1 MCHLRVGG
9 GCQRSI
15 REPAFARDLELL
27 MPRRV
32 FVAFLLSLVL
42 GFASGCNSS
51 ASNSAA
57 KPTGGEKVKY
67 RIAVIPKGTTHEFW
81 KSVHAGAVKAAMEFG
96 DTEILW
102 KGPLREDETAG
113 QIQVVQ
119 DFIAQDADGI
129 CVAPLDSQALIRPV
143 TEAIESDIPVVVFDS
158 ALGDDS
164 QIVAYVATDNFK
176 GGRLAAQRMSE
187 ALGGKGDVILLRYK
201 VGSESTEQREEG
213 FLTEFAENHP
223 EINVLVSKEYAG
235 TTPTEALRKARE
247 LLQKYRDEVD
257 GIFAVCEPNA
267 DGTLGALRETDL
279 AGKVKFI
286 AFDPSPT
293 LIKGL
298 KEGTVHGIVLQD
310 PVTMGYEAVKA
321 MHDHLEGQK
330 VEKRIQTGEYVAT
343 SENMDTPEM
352 QKLLNPT
359 KFEE

>member
-1 MCHLRVGG
+1 
-9 GCQRSI
+9 
-15 REPAFARDLELL
+15 

-32 FVAFLLSLVL
+32 FAAFLCSLALLCV
-42 GFASGCNSS
+42 AGCNSS
-51 ASNSAA
+51 ASNSSA
-57 KPTGGEKVKY
+57 KPTGGDKIKY

-96 DTEILW
+96 DTEVLW

-119 DFIAQDADGI
+119 DFIAQGANGI

-164 QIVAYVATDNFK
+164 QIVSYVATDNFK

-187 ALGGKGDVILLRYK
+187 ALGGRGDVILLRYK

-213 FLTEFAENHP
+213 FLTELKENHP
-223 EINVLVSKEYAG
+223 EIKVLVSNEYAG
-235 TTPTEALRKARE
+235 TTPDSALSKARQV
-247 LLQKYRDEVD
+247 LQKYRDEVD

-267 DGTLGALRETDL
+267 DGVLGALRQTDL

-310 PVTMGYEAVKA
+310 PVTMGYDAVKA
-321 MHDHLEGQK
+321 MHDHLAGKK
-330 VEKRIQTGEYVAT
+330 VEKRVQTGEHVAT
-343 SENMDTPEM
+343 PENMDTPEI

-359 KFEE
+359 KFGE

>member
-1 MCHLRVGG
+1 
-9 GCQRSI
+9 
-15 REPAFARDLELL
+15 
-27 MPRRV
+27 MPRRAV
-32 FVAFLLSLVL
+32 AALLLPLALLFVA
-42 GFASGCNSS
+42 GCNNST
-51 ASNSAA
+51 SNSAA
-57 KPTGGEKVKY
+57 KPTGGDKIKY

-81 KSVHAGAVKAAMEFG
+81 KSVHAGAVNAAMEFG

-119 DFIAQDADGI
+119 DFIAQGADGI

-158 ALGDDS
+158 ALGDES
-164 QIVAYVATDNFK
+164 QIVTYVATDNFK
-176 GGRLAAQRMSE
+176 GGRLAAQRMSD

-213 FLTEFAENHP
+213 FLTELKENHP
-223 EINVLVSKEYAG
+223 EINVLVSNEYAG
-235 TTPTEALRKARE
+235 TTPDMALSKARQV
-247 LLQKYRDEVD
+247 LQKYRDDVD

-267 DGTLGALRETDL
+267 DGVLGALRQTDL

-298 KEGTVHGIVLQD
+298 KEDTVHGIVLQD

-321 MHDHLEGQK
+321 MHAHLVGEK
-330 VEKRIQTGEYVAT
+330 VEKRIQTGEHVAT
-343 SENMDTPEM
+343 PENMDTPEM

-359 KFEE
+359 KFGENEP